1 MMTEYVPYVT
11 QQNDRWDSIA
21 HRFYGDRYGYERI
34 IAANPTV
41 PIRPVLPAGLKLAI
55 PLIERT
61 AAQTIATKLPP
72 WKRSNG

>member
-1 MMTEYVPYVT
+1 MTEYVPYIT

-21 HRFYGDRYGYERI
+21 YRFYGDAYAYERI
-34 IAANPTV
+34 IAANPTA

-55 PLIERT
+55 PLIART
-61 AAQTIATKLPP
+61 ESQSIVNKLPP